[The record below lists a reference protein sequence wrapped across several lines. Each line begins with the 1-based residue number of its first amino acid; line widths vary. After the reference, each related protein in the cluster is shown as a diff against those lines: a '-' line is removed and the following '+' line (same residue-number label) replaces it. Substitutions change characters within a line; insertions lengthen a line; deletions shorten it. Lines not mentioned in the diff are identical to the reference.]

1 MPRTRKRTTT
11 RAEKD
16 VGVYEQAYED
26 VTTGLLSLR
35 AAAKKYD
42 LCHVSLSRYKKK
54 REEAGENSVAMVAA
68 ALPMA
73 FTPANI
79 QAGFRCTGIFPYN
92 RNIFT
97 ALDYAP
103 SYVTDRPD
111 PSLTLADRNE
121 ATSTEIRQTNMN
133 LEVSPAIEINNNRSF
148 SCYCNNNRLN
158 NLQITNSDSVPS
170 TSSFD
175 TYNSRPT
182 TPRKQLE
189 PSTCSVT
196 VTLCHPRPVLIL
208 ITLDLR
214 LQENSLNLL
223 LPVIF
228 QE

>member
-1 MPRTRKRTTT
+1 MTIYNIP
-11 RAEKD
+11 
-16 VGVYEQAYED
+16 
-26 VTTGLLSLR
+26 SI
-35 AAAKKYD
+35 
-42 LCHVSLSRYKKK
+42 
-54 REEAGENSVAMVAA
+54 VAT

-73 FTPANI
+73 LTPANI

-133 LEVSPAIEINNNRSF
+133 LEVSPAIEINNNR
-148 SCYCNNNRLN
+148 LN

-189 PSTCSVT
+189 PSTCSDIPM
-196 VTLCHPRPVLIL
+196 CHPRPVLIL

-223 LPVIF
+223 LAVIF
-228 QE
+228 REQLSSYHRDNN